1 MKIGEMSPAEGAR
14 KSVKR
19 LGRGIG
25 SGLGKT
31 SGKGHKGQWA
41 R

>member
-1 MKIGEMSPAEGAR
+1 MKLHELKPAEGAR
-14 KSVKR
+14 TGERR

-31 SGKGHKGQWA
+31 
-41 R
+41 

>member
-1 MKIGEMSPAEGAR
+1 MQLNTIKPAAGAKKDPR
-14 KSVKR
+14 R

-31 SGKGHKGQWA
+31 GF
-41 R
+41 